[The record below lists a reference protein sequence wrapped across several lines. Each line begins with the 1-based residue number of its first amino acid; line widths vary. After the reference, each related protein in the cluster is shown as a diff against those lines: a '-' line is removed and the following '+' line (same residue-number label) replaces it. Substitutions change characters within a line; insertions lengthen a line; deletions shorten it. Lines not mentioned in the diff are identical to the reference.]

1 MSLLERSIMEVT
13 FSMQLGKT
21 TTEILC
27 GHYISPIKLGITPP
41 HCHRLGEIHILLSGS
56 ADYTIDGEDHVFQA
70 GDAVYIPPK
79 VFHGA
84 QCKTATTTFC
94 TVSVRSNF
102 KNLHLCHL
110 SPSLL
115 DGLNQAIAK
124 GVESESL
131 EPLLPFFYLLLSS
144 LLPIPHPAIKESLDF
159 DGMLLR
165 YLDSNY
171 NENITLASLAKIVG
185 LSPKQVQRIIQNET
199 GNTFL
204 EELTARR
211 MQAAR
216 YLEENTNM
224 SATEI
229 AHYVGYNSYSG
240 YWKARKNYL
249 DSQK

>member
-1 MSLLERSIMEVT
+1 
-13 FSMQLGKT
+13 
-21 TTEILC
+21 
-27 GHYISPIKLGITPP
+27 
-41 HCHRLGEIHILLSGS
+41 
-56 ADYTIDGEDHVFQA
+56 
-70 GDAVYIPPK
+70 
-79 VFHGA
+79 
-84 QCKTATTTFC
+84 
-94 TVSVRSNF
+94 
-102 KNLHLCHL
+102 
-110 SPSLL
+110 
-115 DGLNQAIAK
+115 
-124 GVESESL
+124 
-131 EPLLPFFYLLLSS
+131 
-144 LLPIPHPAIKESLDF
+144 
-159 DGMLLR
+159 MLLR

-216 YLEENTNM
+216 YLEENTDM